1 MKIHSKLFGIDLKI
15 TYPIL
20 AATTIGILL
29 DTSHYIEIC
38 MLSALLHELGHLSAM
53 LICKSKPTCIEVG
66 LFAINILDTNRCK
79 RKFMQEIFI
88 IYAGIIVNILT
99 FILFYLVYKSTNLEI
114 LLKISM
120 SSLVIGAFNL
130 LPVATLDGG
139 QGLCLILLQKLTYH
153 QTEIIINILTI
164 LMLIPFTVCGIILL
178 LNSKNNFS
186 LLTISIYL
194 IVSLIVRKELI

>member
-1 MKIHSKLFGIDLKI
+1 MKIHSKIFGIDLKF

-38 MLSALLHELGHLSAM
+38 MLSALLHELGHLCAM
-53 LICKSKPTCIEVG
+53 LICKSKPNCIEIG
-66 LFAINILDTNRCK
+66 LFAINISDTNRGK
-79 RKFMQEIFI
+79 RRFIEEIFI

-99 FILFYLVYKSTNLEI
+99 FVIFYCIYKSTDLEI

-120 SSLVIGAFNL
+120 SSLVIGIFNL

-139 QGLCLILLQKLTYH
+139 QGLCLILLQKISYH
-153 QTEIIINILTI
+153 RAEIVINILTV

-178 LNSKNNFS
+178 FYSKNNFS
-186 LLTISIYL
+186 LLAISLYL
-194 IVSLIVRKELI
+194 IISLIVRKELI